1 MRFELFIA
9 LRYLL
14 SRRKHGFISAISL
27 ISVLGVA
34 LGVAALIVVLGV
46 MNGFSDN
53 LRDKILGMNAHIIVT
68 QIGGPFSGY
77 QNLQDRIESIDGVLA
92 SMPFIYTEVMLSTQ
106 QGVKGSAVRGIV
118 PDQAGEV
125 MTLDQDL
132 IQGQLAD
139 LTPAG
144 EDQPGIILGSA
155 LASRLGVQTGDT
167 VNMLVPS
174 GRSTSAGFTPQIKIF
189 RVTGIFK
196 TGMYEYDSSL
206 AYIHLQ
212 AAQESLGFQEDRV
225 SGLEVRIQDVYA
237 AESISQR
244 IEQRAS
250 SSSLLVQTWM
260 DMNRSLFSALKLEK
274 TAMAVI
280 LVMIVLV
287 GTFSIVTALIMLV
300 MDKKQDIAVLMS
312 LGCQPGHIKRIFML
326 QGTIIGLVGTGLG
339 FVCGVSISA
348 LLQKYQFIKLP
359 SDVYYLDH
367 LPVKLELLDLGLI
380 GLAAL
385 FLCFVATIYP
395 ARQAARV
402 QPAEVL
408 RYE

>member
-1 MRFELFIA
+1 
-9 LRYLL
+9 
-14 SRRKHGFISAISL
+14 
-27 ISVLGVA
+27 
-34 LGVAALIVVLGV
+34 
-46 MNGFSDN
+46 
-53 LRDKILGMNAHIIVT
+53 
-68 QIGGPFSGY
+68 
-77 QNLQDRIESIDGVLA
+77 
-92 SMPFIYTEVMLSTQ
+92 
-106 QGVKGSAVRGIV
+106 
-118 PDQAGEV
+118 
-125 MTLDQDL
+125 
-132 IQGQLAD
+132 
-139 LTPAG
+139 
-144 EDQPGIILGSA
+144 
-155 LASRLGVQTGDT
+155 
-167 VNMLVPS
+167 
-174 GRSTSAGFTPQIKIF
+174 
-189 RVTGIFK
+189 
-196 TGMYEYDSSL
+196 
-206 AYIHLQ
+206 
-212 AAQESLGFQEDRV
+212 
-225 SGLEVRIQDVYA
+225 
-237 AESISQR
+237 
-244 IEQRAS
+244 
-250 SSSLLVQTWM
+250 M

-287 GTFSIVTALIMLV
+287 GTFSIVSALIMLV

-326 QGTIIGLVGTGLG
+326 QGTIIGLVGTVLG
-339 FVCGVSISA
+339 FVCGISISA